1 MSASP
6 LRVVMLS
13 KACYV
18 AAYRTKLE
26 AMAALQGVDLTLVV
40 PPYWRFG
47 ARREALEPGHDRGYR
62 LVVLPPILNG
72 NHHLHFYP
80 GIGRLL
86 DEVRPDVFHIDEEPY
101 DFVTVHA
108 LGAARQRGIPAL
120 FFTWQNLD
128 IRYPPPFEWFR
139 RWTLDRVA
147 GAIAGN
153 AEAAAILRRRGY
165 RGPLELLPQFG
176 VDPERFPFRP
186 PRTEPPVRIGYAG
199 RLWRGKGLD
208 ILIEAAAGLGGDWQL
223 DLLGAGEEESALRRQ
238 VARLGLGERV
248 RMLGNRPSS
257 EMAAFY
263 QTLDVLVL
271 PSRTLP
277 TWKEQFGRV
286 LIEAMATGVAVV
298 GSASGEIPQVVGDA
312 GWVVPEGDVAAL
324 RAQLQALIDSPD
336 LRAAA
341 AERGRQRVLER
352 YTQARIAAAT
362 VDFYATVLG
371 RAPHRAG
378 AVRGP
383 DAT

>member
-1 MSASP
+1 MSGPSV
-6 LRVVMLS
+6 RVVMLS

-26 AMAALQGVDLTLVV
+26 AMAALPGVDVTLVV

-47 ARREALEPGHDRGYR
+47 ARREDLELGNDRGYR
-62 LVVLPPILNG
+62 LVVLPPMLNG

-86 DEVRPDVFHIDEEPY
+86 DEVRPNLFHIDEEPY

-108 LGAARQRGIPAL
+108 LGAARQRRIPAL

-128 IRYPPPFEWFR
+128 RRYPPPFEWFR
-139 RWTLDRVA
+139 RWTLERAA

-153 AEAAAILRRRGY
+153 AEAAAILQRRGY
-165 RGPLELLPQFG
+165 RGPIEVLPQFG

-186 PRTEPPVRIGYAG
+186 PRTETPVRIGYAG

-208 ILIEAAAGLGGDWQL
+208 VLIEAAAGLRGEWQL
-223 DLLGAGEEESALRRQ
+223 DLLGSGDEEAALRRL
-238 VARLGLGERV
+238 VARLGLSERV
-248 RMLGNRPSS
+248 RLLGSRPSG

-263 QTLDVLVL
+263 HTLDVLVL

-277 TWKEQFGRV
+277 NWKEQFGRV
-286 LIEAMATGVAVV
+286 LVEAMATGVAVV
-298 GSASGEIPQVVGDA
+298 GSTSGEIPNVVGDA
-312 GWVVPEGDVAAL
+312 GWIVPEGDVEAL
-324 RAQLQALIDSPD
+324 RAQLETLINAPA

-341 AERGRQRVLER
+341 AERGRRRVLER
-352 YTQARIAAAT
+352 YTQAHIASAT
-362 VDFYATVLG
+362 VNFYATVLE
-371 RAPHRAG
+371 RAHHRAG
-378 AVRGP
+378 AAREP